1 MDLDDAKRVN
11 MEEMLFI
18 RTCFRQSPMVQMCR
32 QMIANQLL
40 NNGVKFCQGGC
51 NSKGVTFH
59 KKDEDNIED
68 RWCPFAADVI
78 DSVMCYGFVV
88 VHMGNEYPSVLRLET
103 YWLKVGIK
111 DNELEFFVYEKGAA
125 EKVMPSAVV
134 FHNFGFD
141 ITPEGSINSL
151 VSRVLPRLQ
160 FLKKMR
166 QSAMYME
173 IQRSEPKYFSEV
185 KDSGNNQNAREG
197 VEFDYYADANA
208 AETSDDMKFQR
219 NKTAISMLSAQ
230 RDLYEGYLNASH
242 AAKASA
248 ALENVT
254 QLPMGHSVKNSQ
266 TSTGRGDL
274 VNIHKI
280 MQEEICATFGVPRSM
295 MFSDSSAKTST
306 DTVGTHMTFQN
317 TLLWW
322 KKKLSV
328 VLSETYNSLN
338 SEKIVEKI
346 DIKRE
351 HDIDELKRKYKVNV
365 YFPVTPFVTNDE
377 LRKLYEQGVI
387 SWKSYGEYAL
397 RNISLPIDDLQP
409 KAPEVDEL
417 LFKKPEEQHESPNDG
432 KEKKEDKK
440 AKKEDAKKKDDEKKT
455 SDKKRAAD
463 GEEPSKKKA
472 KKEE

>member
-1 MDLDDAKRVN
+1 MDVDDAKRVN

-40 NNGVKFCQGGC
+40 NNGVKFCQGDC
-51 NSKGVTFH
+51 HSNRVMFH
-59 KKDEDNIED
+59 KQDEDNTED

-78 DSVMCYGFVV
+78 DSVMCNGFVV
-88 VHMGNEYPSVLRLET
+88 VHMGKEYPTVLRLET

-125 EKVMPSAVV
+125 EKPMSNTVV
-134 FHNFGFD
+134 FHHFGFD
-141 ITPEGSINSL
+141 VTPDGSINSL

-185 KDSGNNQNAREG
+185 KDSGNNQAAREG
-197 VEFDYYADANA
+197 VDFDFYADANA

-230 RDLYEGYLNASH
+230 RDLYEGYLHASH

-295 MFSDSSAKTST
+295 MFSDSSSKTST

-409 KAPEVDEL
+409 KPPEVDEL
-417 LFKKPEEQHESPNDG
+417 LFEKPKEQHESTNSG
-432 KEKKEDKK
+432 KE
-440 AKKEDAKKKDDEKKT
+440 KKDDEKKKEKPDEKKKDEKN
-455 SDKKRAAD
+455 DKKRSAD
-463 GEEPSKKKA
+463 GDEPSKKKA